1 MTPIK
6 RYELPVAQPF
16 RLDLTAS
23 VLRRLSTNV
32 VDVFT
37 AEGSYLRALGEPGN
51 AVLVRVSQP
60 QPGTLD
66 VVLEGNRSAHART
79 LAAVRRILGT
89 DRTLPRFDRAAR
101 RIAWLRPLAER
112 MRGVKP
118 PRYPTLWEAC
128 VNAVLFQQIS
138 IHAAGAILRR
148 LIVALGSP
156 ATFND
161 GLTMPLFPS
170 AQTTLRASD
179 GELQAAGLSAN
190 KIAALR
196 HIAQGLASGEVTEAT
211 LETLSSEDAAT
222 VLRSIKGIGPWTA
235 AVILLRG
242 LGRLDVF
249 PRNDSGVAAS
259 LSFAGGSVDE
269 LERVL
274 AALSP
279 EQGMLYYHLLL
290 ARLAAR
296 GEVNEA
302 NL

>member
-1 MTPIK
+1 MTALE

-37 AEGSYLRALGEPGN
+37 AEGSYLRVLGEADAP
-51 AVLVRVSQP
+51 VLVRVSQT
-60 QPGTLD
+60 QPGTLS
-66 VVLEGNRSAHART
+66 VALEGSRLTHPHALDT
-79 LAAVRRILGT
+79 VRRILGT
-89 DRTLPRFDRAAR
+89 DRSLERFNRAAR
-101 RIAWLRPLAER
+101 RVAWLAPLAQR

-138 IHAAGAILRR
+138 IHAAGSILRR
-148 LIVALGSP
+148 LVVALGSP
-156 ATFND
+156 ITFSE

-170 AQTTLRASD
+170 AQITLRATD
-179 GELQAAGLSAN
+179 GKLRAVGLSAN

-196 HIAQGLASGEVTEAT
+196 NIAQALASGEVSEAV
-211 LETLSSEDAAT
+211 LGALSTEDAAT
-222 VLRSIKGIGPWTA
+222 VLRSIRGIGPWTA
-235 AVILLRG
+235 AVVLLRG

-259 LSFAGGSVDE
+259 LRFVGGSVDE

-274 AALSP
+274 AALAP

-296 GEVNEA
+296 GEIS
-302 NL
+302 